1 MTPRLLWTIL
11 VEAGLFFLVGG
22 LVFWTIFAFFL
33 AEKPART
40 LVKIGVVSFP
50 AAYLGL
56 HFLLV
61 AAFGSSPSYL
71 TIDDTGDRVD
81 LKEALAVLLAALVTY
96 LIVRASRSRFNR
108 K

>member
-1 MTPRLLWTIL
+1 MTPRLLWKIL

-40 LVKIGVVSFP
+40 LIKIGGVSFF

-56 HFLLV
+56 HFLFMAV
-61 AAFGSSPSYL
+61 FGDNPSYL
-71 TIDDTGDRVD
+71 TVDDVGDRVD
-81 LKEALAVLLAALVTY
+81 LKEAIAVLLAALFTY
-96 LIVRASRSRFNR
+96 LVVRASRSWLDR